1 MPSEFAPHWTLDPG
15 TVFLNH
21 GSFGATPRP
30 VLAAQAE
37 WRERMEREPVAFFA
51 RDLEP
56 AMDEARAALG
66 TFVGADPDDLAL
78 VPNATAGINIVAR
91 SLDLR
96 AGDEVIAIDHAYNAA
111 TNALEHAAA
120 AAGARL
126 VVVRLPFPG
135 STPDL
140 ALDVILDAVTP
151 RTRLVMID
159 HVTSAT
165 ALVLPVP
172 EIVAALASRGVDAL
186 VDGAHAPG
194 MVPLAIDDLTRAG
207 MDWYTGNGHKWLCG
221 PKGSGFL
228 WTREDRRATT
238 HPVVTSHGTND
249 PRTDRSRY
257 RMEFDWTG
265 TDDPTAYLTLPAAI
279 RFMASHTSG
288 GWAEIMATNRAV
300 VMRGRDLVLAALG
313 TAAPAPDE
321 MLGAM
326 AAIPLPI
333 PVGDG
338 VEVQRRLYDEH
349 RIEVPISSWP
359 VAAAL
364 APGRVPRGELLR
376 LSAQLYNVEDDYAAL
391 AAEIAKA
398 RQAWSEW

>member
-66 TFVGADPDDLAL
+66 AFVGADPDDLAL

-96 AGDEVIAIDHAYNAA
+96 AGDEVVALDHAYNAA
-111 TNALEHAAA
+111 TNVLEHAAA

-135 STPDL
+135 TTPDL
-140 ALDVILDAVTP
+140 ARDVILDAVTP

-165 ALVLPVP
+165 ALVLPVA
-172 EIVAALASRGVDAL
+172 EIVAALASRGIDAL

-194 MVPLAIDDLTRAG
+194 MLAIDLERLGADFFV
-207 MDWYTGNGHKWLCG
+207 GNLHKWCCAPRGTAVLHAAKNWRPALRPLVASWG
-221 PKGSGFL
+221 EAEGFPL
-228 WTREDRRATT
+228 A
-238 HPVVTSHGTND
+238 
-249 PRTDRSRY
+249 
-257 RMEFDWTG
+257 FDETG
-265 TDDPTAYLTLPAAI
+265 TEDPTAWLSAPRALRVLERIGLDRLRRHNVQLAVAGQLEVARALQVEPGDLPRDAAVS
-279 RFMASHTSG
+279 MQLVPLPEGVASSVEAADALQDRIGETSAVEVAVTS
-288 GWAEIMATNRAV
+288 WAG
-300 VMRGRDLVLAALG
+300 RGFVRVSAQAYNAPADYRRLAA
-313 TAAPAPDE
+313 D
-321 MLGAM
+321 
-326 AAIPLPI
+326 LP
-333 PVGDG
+333 
-338 VEVQRRLYDEH
+338 
-349 RIEVPISSWP
+349 S
-359 VAAAL
+359 
-364 APGRVPRGELLR
+364 LL
-376 LSAQLYNVEDDYAAL
+376 
-391 AAEIAKA
+391 
-398 RQAWSEW
+398 